1 VLLRRPLPLP
11 VMEVEEADDGILA
24 LVVPP
29 VGDVTLA
36 ALPSCPGSVLSNLSS
51 YWEDRLSLESLLL
64 RLDTLLAM
72 EERLAN
78 EMVLLRRCQKPQN
91 S

>member
-1 VLLRRPLPLP
+1 VLFRPPLPLP
-11 VMEVEEADDGILA
+11 VMEVEEADEGILA

-36 ALPSCPGSVLSNLSS
+36 PRPSFPDSALSNLSS
-51 YWEDRLSLESLLL
+51 YGEDRLSFESLLL

-78 EMVLLRRCQKPQN
+78 EMVLLCCSQKPQN

>member
-1 VLLRRPLPLP
+1 
-11 VMEVEEADDGILA
+11 MEVEEADEGILA

-36 ALPSCPGSVLSNLSS
+36 SLPSCPDPALSNLSS
-51 YWEDRLSLESLLL
+51 YGEDRLSFESLLL

-78 EMVLLRRCQKPQN
+78 EMVLL
-91 S
+91 